1 MTIHF
6 KPLTLL
12 LDFEVVGR
20 RNRSFNYCVP
30 QTWQRESVLSK
41 RDFDIETDKQLLQKS
56 RYGRFNIILHR
67 ILNAGCENCHSQG
80 NYNRVSIKIKII
92 LNYSVIVYWQDI
104 CVCLVRYLVQ
114 NPQNWYPN
122 PLLLVNAIEN
132 VNKLNM
138 NLIVTHTINF
148 QDFAEKNVRRTELVI
163 AVKRLLEELEIDYTL
178 LPQDVHLIGH
188 KWSFPCFLFR
198 V

>member
-1 MTIHF
+1 MDNEKVFYPNATLISKPISNYYRSPDMVDSILFSIAFSTPATKIATLKETI
-6 KPLTLL
+6 T
-12 LDFEVVGR
+12 E
-20 RNRSFNYCVP
+20 
-30 QTWQRESVLSK
+30 
-41 RDFDIETDKQLLQKS
+41 
-56 RYGRFNIILHR
+56 
-67 ILNAGCENCHSQG
+67 
-80 NYNRVSIKIKII
+80 
-92 LNYSVIVYWQDI
+92 
-104 CVCLVRYLVQ
+104 YLVQ

-163 AVKRLLEELEIDYTL
+163 TVKRLLEELEIDYTL

-188 KWSFPCFLFR
+188 K
-198 V
+198 